1 MKSIQSSLII
11 QEKMWLVKI
20 SKESWSVVRS
30 MYIMH
35 SNIDQHF
42 LLKTPSDEAA
52 ASAVVN
58 YLENVSTTASIKG
71 SFNRYLESHP
81 LTCVQCNG
89 QAVTMSKNSISN
101 NLQLI
106 SALDCENYRRRGHCA
121 IRCCKCY
128 CYTVLYVL

>member
-1 MKSIQSSLII
+1 
-11 QEKMWLVKI
+11 
-20 SKESWSVVRS
+20 

-71 SFNRYLESHP
+71 SFNRYLETHP
-81 LTCVQCNG
+81 LTCVQCSG
-89 QAVTMSKNSISN
+89 QAVTMSEIQFYQ
-101 NLQLI
+101 QLI
-106 SALDCENYRRRGHCA
+106 SALDCENYRRRGHCPLLQMLLLYCIICSVA
-121 IRCCKCY
+121 ITKK
-128 CYTVLYVL
+128 